1 MPNKNTETNVNKREE
16 VEIHVKEA
24 ELHVREAEIHVRSDN
39 QIFFILNN
47 YPCLLFDSK

>member
-39 QIFFILNN
+39 QIFF
-47 YPCLLFDSK
+47 YFK